1 MNRQRNILILVVM
14 SVFLWISVMH
24 GAMPLDGTD
33 RFVTEAQDFTVD
45 YGQFDGNRICT
56 WTSNVGDW
64 VSFRATS
71 YPGMEWPK
79 GSGISNVFQSGL
91 FLVSGQTKEKDS
103 LTFHEDIRTAVAE
116 FFSQFQPGQILYFD
130 TLNQVVVPMSNYPQ
144 EHCIWKAGDP
154 ADPSYRLYKINR
166 HDSLSADYLNWPS
179 EQGAPVD
186 ESGKPLFSG
195 DQMVWSVC
203 NDMDTSLHTSNLGGA
218 PMGVEIQTTLYGF
231 DRSDILGDVL
241 FIRSL
246 VINKSDNHYK
256 EMYAG
261 IWAAPELGMAW
272 DNCAGVDTSLTMG
285 YVFNGVPEDLKY
297 GLTPPAIGFTFLQ
310 RPQVKSPGDTASWS
324 GTPRPGWREADL
336 SGFIVL
342 KGSPTLNQDP
352 DNKEEAYH
360 VVRGLKKGGGSWID
374 PTTGE
379 PTRFHYTGDPVTGE
393 GWLNITEVPPG
404 DRRFLFSAGPFEMA
418 PCDTQEI
425 VTAIIVAQG
434 HNHIRSVAAL
444 RFAKEY
450 VQKLFDAQFD
460 FETSATVTDIIDAV
474 RQENLDVQVRVLS
487 GDTTAVIGGTSQ
499 RIVER
504 FYTNNMTEA
513 NDMPLAKQYLTETL
527 ESFGYTVLA
536 RPVEAYGSVDIRDL
550 LVYKEGTEY
559 PDSCILMT
567 AFYDGIECWSKPS
580 VINPNADLNASGVA
594 ALLECARILK
604 DVDTPY
610 SILFA
615 LWGSWENGAGSF
627 MKWADNP
634 WRDQILFNVDVEA
647 IGYDTLNLREI
658 VPQYFDRD
666 ENIAIQSYVLDRMQ
680 SVLYQN
686 DLDLSIGKRWEG
698 TTYGQADPLP
708 SISFTQSI
716 FHPDTSYEYLIS
728 NPNMHGFGRDDMKF
742 FDLPVFH
749 DRARAVIGLVADLA
763 LHGIPEKLPT
773 EIQPVIKS
781 ESFVLYPNYPNPFN
795 PVTHIEFSLPEPAQ
809 ITLNIYDITGR
820 MVEQIINQH
829 TPAGYHT
836 VTWDASPYS
845 SGVYIARLKA
855 GSFAKTQKMVLM
867 K

>member
-1 MNRQRNILILVVM
+1 
-14 SVFLWISVMH
+14 
-24 GAMPLDGTD
+24 MPLD
-33 RFVTEAQDFTVD
+33 RAEHIVTENQDFTVD

-64 VSFRATS
+64 VSYRATS

-79 GSGISNVFQSGL
+79 GSEISNVFQSGL

-103 LTFHEDIRTAVAE
+103 LAFREDIRTAVVG
-116 FFSQFQPGQILYFD
+116 FFSQYQPGQILYFD
-130 TLNQVVVPMSNYPQ
+130 TLNQVVVPVSHYPQ

-166 HDSLSADYLNWPS
+166 HDSLSADYLNWPA

-203 NDMDTSLHTSNLGGA
+203 NDMDTSLHTSTLGGA

-297 GLTPPAIGFTFLQ
+297 GLTPPAVGFTFLQ
-310 RPQVKSPGDTASWS
+310 RPQVQSPGDTASWS
-324 GTPRPGWREADL
+324 GKLRPGWREVDL

-342 KGSPTLNQDP
+342 KGSPTLDQDP
-352 DNKEEAYH
+352 HSTEEAYH

-374 PTTGE
+374 PMTGE

-393 GWLNITEVPPG
+393 GWLNIMEVPPG

-450 VQKLFDAQFD
+450 VQTLFDTQFD
-460 FETSATVTDIIDAV
+460 FETTATVADVIDAV
-474 RQENLDVQVRVLS
+474 RPENLDYHVRVLS
-487 GDTTAVIGGTSQ
+487 GDTTAMIGGSEQ
-499 RIVER
+499 RIEKRYFIFNTTVRE
-504 FYTNNMTEA
+504 E
-513 NDMPLAKQYLTETL
+513 NDVPLAEQYLTETL
-527 ESFGYTVLA
+527 ESYGYSVTS
-536 RPVEAYGSVDIRDL
+536 RPIGLNDLDINDL
-550 LVYKEGTEY
+550 LIFKEGTEY

-615 LWGSWENGAGSF
+615 LWGSWQIGATSF
-627 MKWADNP
+627 KEWPDNP
-634 WRDQILFNVDVEA
+634 WWDQILFNVDVEA

-658 VPQYFDRD
+658 VPQYSDR
-666 ENIAIQSYVLDRMQ
+666 EGNIAIQSYVLDRMQ

-686 DLDLSIGKRWEG
+686 AVNLSIGRRWQG

-716 FHPDTSYEYLIS
+716 YHPDTSYEYLIS
-728 NPNMHGFGRDDMKF
+728 NPNMHGFGRDDMEF

-763 LHGIPEKLPT
+763 LHGIPENLPT
-773 EIQPVIKS
+773 EIKPVIKP
-781 ESFVLYPNYPNPFN
+781 ESFALYPNYPNPFN

-820 MVEQIINQH
+820 LVEQLVNQH
-829 TPAGYHT
+829 IPAGYHT
-836 VTWDASPYS
+836 VTWDASSYS

-855 GSFAKTQKMVLM
+855 GSSVKTQKMVLM

>member
-1 MNRQRNILILVVM
+1 MNKQRNILILVVM

-33 RFVTEAQDFTVD
+33 RFVTEAQDFIVD

-425 VTAIIVAQG
+425 VTAIIVA
-434 HNHIRSVAAL
+434 
-444 RFAKEY
+444 
-450 VQKLFDAQFD
+450 
-460 FETSATVTDIIDAV
+460 
-474 RQENLDVQVRVLS
+474 
-487 GDTTAVIGGTSQ
+487 
-499 RIVER
+499 
-504 FYTNNMTEA
+504 
-513 NDMPLAKQYLTETL
+513 
-527 ESFGYTVLA
+527 
-536 RPVEAYGSVDIRDL
+536 
-550 LVYKEGTEY
+550 
-559 PDSCILMT
+559 
-567 AFYDGIECWSKPS
+567 
-580 VINPNADLNASGVA
+580 
-594 ALLECARILK
+594 
-604 DVDTPY
+604 
-610 SILFA
+610 
-615 LWGSWENGAGSF
+615 
-627 MKWADNP
+627 
-634 WRDQILFNVDVEA
+634 
-647 IGYDTLNLREI
+647 
-658 VPQYFDRD
+658 
-666 ENIAIQSYVLDRMQ
+666 
-680 SVLYQN
+680 
-686 DLDLSIGKRWEG
+686 
-698 TTYGQADPLP
+698 
-708 SISFTQSI
+708 
-716 FHPDTSYEYLIS
+716 
-728 NPNMHGFGRDDMKF
+728 
-742 FDLPVFH
+742 
-749 DRARAVIGLVADLA
+749 
-763 LHGIPEKLPT
+763 
-773 EIQPVIKS
+773 
-781 ESFVLYPNYPNPFN
+781 
-795 PVTHIEFSLPEPAQ
+795 
-809 ITLNIYDITGR
+809 
-820 MVEQIINQH
+820 
-829 TPAGYHT
+829 
-836 VTWDASPYS
+836 
-845 SGVYIARLKA
+845 
-855 GSFAKTQKMVLM
+855 
-867 K
+867 

>member
-71 YPGMEWPK
+71 PGMEWPK

-144 EHCIWKAGDP
+144 EHCIWKAADP

-324 GTPRPGWREADL
+324 GTPVRAGGKQIYPDL
-336 SGFIVL
+336 SF
-342 KGSPTLNQDP
+342 
-352 DNKEEAYH
+352 
-360 VVRGLKKGGGSWID
+360 
-374 PTTGE
+374 
-379 PTRFHYTGDPVTGE
+379 
-393 GWLNITEVPPG
+393 
-404 DRRFLFSAGPFEMA
+404 
-418 PCDTQEI
+418 
-425 VTAIIVAQG
+425 
-434 HNHIRSVAAL
+434 
-444 RFAKEY
+444 
-450 VQKLFDAQFD
+450 
-460 FETSATVTDIIDAV
+460 
-474 RQENLDVQVRVLS
+474 
-487 GDTTAVIGGTSQ
+487 
-499 RIVER
+499 
-504 FYTNNMTEA
+504 
-513 NDMPLAKQYLTETL
+513 
-527 ESFGYTVLA
+527 
-536 RPVEAYGSVDIRDL
+536 
-550 LVYKEGTEY
+550 
-559 PDSCILMT
+559 
-567 AFYDGIECWSKPS
+567 
-580 VINPNADLNASGVA
+580 
-594 ALLECARILK
+594 
-604 DVDTPY
+604 
-610 SILFA
+610 
-615 LWGSWENGAGSF
+615 
-627 MKWADNP
+627 
-634 WRDQILFNVDVEA
+634 
-647 IGYDTLNLREI
+647 
-658 VPQYFDRD
+658 
-666 ENIAIQSYVLDRMQ
+666 
-680 SVLYQN
+680 
-686 DLDLSIGKRWEG
+686 
-698 TTYGQADPLP
+698 
-708 SISFTQSI
+708 
-716 FHPDTSYEYLIS
+716 
-728 NPNMHGFGRDDMKF
+728 
-742 FDLPVFH
+742 
-749 DRARAVIGLVADLA
+749 
-763 LHGIPEKLPT
+763 
-773 EIQPVIKS
+773 
-781 ESFVLYPNYPNPFN
+781 
-795 PVTHIEFSLPEPAQ
+795 
-809 ITLNIYDITGR
+809 
-820 MVEQIINQH
+820 
-829 TPAGYHT
+829 
-836 VTWDASPYS
+836 
-845 SGVYIARLKA
+845 
-855 GSFAKTQKMVLM
+855 
-867 K
+867 

>member
-33 RFVTEAQDFTVD
+33 RFVTEAQDFPVD

-499 RIVER
+499 RIIER

-615 LWGSWENGAGSF
+615 LWGSWEIGAESF
-627 MKWADNP
+627 KEWPDNP
-634 WRDQILFNVDVEA
+634 WWDQILFNVDVEA

-728 NPNMHGFGRDDMKF
+728 NPNMHGFGRDDMEF

>member
-1 MNRQRNILILVVM
+1 
-14 SVFLWISVMH
+14 
-24 GAMPLDGTD
+24 
-33 RFVTEAQDFTVD
+33 
-45 YGQFDGNRICT
+45 
-56 WTSNVGDW
+56 
-64 VSFRATS
+64 
-71 YPGMEWPK
+71 
-79 GSGISNVFQSGL
+79 
-91 FLVSGQTKEKDS
+91 
-103 LTFHEDIRTAVAE
+103 
-116 FFSQFQPGQILYFD
+116 
-130 TLNQVVVPMSNYPQ
+130 
-144 EHCIWKAGDP
+144 
-154 ADPSYRLYKINR
+154 
-166 HDSLSADYLNWPS
+166 
-179 EQGAPVD
+179 
-186 ESGKPLFSG
+186 
-195 DQMVWSVC
+195 
-203 NDMDTSLHTSNLGGA
+203 
-218 PMGVEIQTTLYGF
+218 
-231 DRSDILGDVL
+231 
-241 FIRSL
+241 
-246 VINKSDNHYK
+246 
-256 EMYAG
+256 
-261 IWAAPELGMAW
+261 
-272 DNCAGVDTSLTMG
+272 
-285 YVFNGVPEDLKY
+285 
-297 GLTPPAIGFTFLQ
+297 
-310 RPQVKSPGDTASWS
+310 
-324 GTPRPGWREADL
+324 
-336 SGFIVL
+336 
-342 KGSPTLNQDP
+342 
-352 DNKEEAYH
+352 
-360 VVRGLKKGGGSWID
+360 
-374 PTTGE
+374 
-379 PTRFHYTGDPVTGE
+379 
-393 GWLNITEVPPG
+393 
-404 DRRFLFSAGPFEMA
+404 
-418 PCDTQEI
+418 
-425 VTAIIVAQG
+425 G

-450 VQKLFDAQFD
+450 VQKLFDTQFD
-460 FETSATVTDIIDAV
+460 FETTATVADVIDAV
-474 RQENLDVQVRVLS
+474 RPENLDVHVRVLS

-536 RPVEAYGSVDIRDL
+536 RPVEAYGSVDIHDL

-615 LWGSWENGAGSF
+615 LWGSWEIGAESF
-627 MKWADNP
+627 KEWPDNP
-634 WRDQILFNVDVEA
+634 WWDQILFNVDVEA

-658 VPQYFDRD
+658 VPQYSDR
-666 ENIAIQSYVLDRMQ
+666 EGNIAIQSYVMDRMQ

-686 DLDLSIGKRWEG
+686 AINLSIGRRWQG

-716 FHPDTSYEYLIS
+716 YHPDTSYEYLIS
-728 NPNMHGFGRDDMKF
+728 NPNMHGFGRDDMEF

-763 LHGIPEKLPT
+763 LYGIPENLPA
-773 EIQPVIKS
+773 EIQSVIKP

-820 MVEQIINQH
+820 LVEQLVNQH

-836 VTWDASPYS
+836 VTWDAFSYS

-855 GSFAKTQKMVLM
+855 GSSVKTQKMMLM